1 VSICGK
7 IKLNLRMKN
16 EEYLFK
22 EECYEIIGCAME
34 VHNELGHGFLE
45 AVYQEALE
53 IVFIQNEI
61 PYIRE
66 KVLDIEFRSIKL
78 QKKYSADFFCFDNI
92 IVETKATKE
101 LTDTD
106 LAQVLNYLK
115 ATNKKIGLLINF
127 GSSRLQY
134 KRVIF

>member
-1 VSICGK
+1 
-7 IKLNLRMKN
+7 MKN

-34 VHNELGHGFLE
+34 VHKELGHGFLE

-53 IVFIQNEI
+53 LEFIEKGI
-61 PYIRE
+61 PYNRE
-66 KVLDIEFRSIKL
+66 KVLDIYFKEKL
-78 QKKYSADFFCFDNI
+78 LKKKYTADFFCFDNI
-92 IVETKATKE
+92 VVETKATK
-101 LTDTD
+101 D
-106 LAQVLNYLK
+106 LCDSDLSQVLNYLK

-127 GSSRLQY
+127 GTSRLQY

>member
-1 VSICGK
+1 
-7 IKLNLRMKN
+7 MKN

-34 VHNELGHGFLE
+34 VHKELGHGFLE

-53 IVFIQNEI
+53 MEFIQKGI

-66 KVLDIEFRSIKL
+66 KVLDIYFKGKL
-78 QKKYSADFFCFDNI
+78 LKKKYSSDFFCFDNI
-92 IVETKATKE
+92 VVETKATKE
-101 LTDTD
+101 LSDSD

-127 GSSRLQY
+127 GSPRLQY

>member
-1 VSICGK
+1 
-7 IKLNLRMKN
+7 MKN
-16 EEYLFK
+16 EEFLFK

-53 IVFIQNEI
+53 LEFIEKEI
-61 PYIRE
+61 PYTRE
-66 KVLDIEFRSIKL
+66 KVLDIYFKGKL
-78 QKKYSADFFCFDNI
+78 LKKKYTADFFCFNNI
-92 IVETKATKE
+92 VVETKPTK
-101 LTDTD
+101 D
-106 LAQVLNYLK
+106 LCDSDLSQVLNYLK

-127 GSSRLQY
+127 GTSRLQY

>member
-1 VSICGK
+1 
-7 IKLNLRMKN
+7 MN
-16 EEYLFK
+16 EEFYLK
-22 EECYEIIGCAME
+22 KECYEIIGCAME

-53 IVFIQNEI
+53 MIFIQKSI
-61 PYIRE
+61 QYQRE
-66 KVLDIEFRSIKL
+66 KVLDIYFKGKL
-78 QKKYSADFFCFDNI
+78 LKKKYVADFLCFDNI
-92 IVETKATKE
+92 IVELKASDS
-101 LTDTD
+101 LTDSD

-127 GSSRLQY
+127 GTSRLLY